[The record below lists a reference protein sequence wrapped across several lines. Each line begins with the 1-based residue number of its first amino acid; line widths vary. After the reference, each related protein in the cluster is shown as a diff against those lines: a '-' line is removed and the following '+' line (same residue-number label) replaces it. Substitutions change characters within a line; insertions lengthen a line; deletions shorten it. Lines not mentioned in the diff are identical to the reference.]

1 MITGMTIKF
10 NLDTIE
16 WDLGKIIFE
25 NVLNKPANEYILD
38 FINDLGLSS
47 LQEVFSNIFNFM
59 ET

>member
-1 MITGMTIKF
+1 MRVKYLKL
-10 NLDTIE
+10 NLDCVE

-47 LQEVFSNIFNFM
+47 LHGVFSNIFDM
-59 ET
+59 DGG